1 MAGSKK
7 SQSSDS
13 DAAYGCLALIALGI
27 VVSIISFVLEHW
39 EFFVGTVLAVVGL
52 VVAVKG
58 LRAVV
63 GRTAVG
69 KELAREAEADRAR
82 KAGQVDMRT
91 AWLEW
96 QLGPAPTQ
104 RTNPESSAVP
114 ETLAVL
120 PKAFWNITQLRTHGR
135 AVWALREASQGTR
148 FHQDVES
155 RLDRVAAMISD
166 LNDEEFDSARGQNND
181 QYLYHRDR
189 EVRAA
194 YLEGGAKAV
203 EAVLET
209 ISAARAQ
216 AREEAAARVAAE
228 SLAQQR
234 NAALRAM
241 RETPQST
248 ETRDAHAAWDAQAR
262 EVADPPT
269 RTGESS
275 V

>member
-1 MAGSKK
+1 MATSKK
-7 SQSSDS
+7 PQSSDG

-39 EFFVGTVLAVVGL
+39 KFFLGAALAIIGLILAVVAL
-52 VVAVKG
+52 KA
-58 LRAVV
+58 LIDHTV
-63 GRTAVG
+63 GD
-69 KELAREAEADRAR
+69 ELAREAEADRAR
-82 KAGQVDMRT
+82 KAGEADMRT

-96 QLGPAPTQ
+96 QLGTAPAQ
-104 RTNPESSAVP
+104 RENTDSSSVA
-114 ETLAVL
+114 ERLAVI
-120 PKAFWNITQLRTHGR
+120 PKAAWNVAQLRTHGR
-135 AVWALREASQGTR
+135 AVWALRGVSEGTR
-148 FHQDVES
+148 SHRDVES

-166 LNDEEFDSARGQNND
+166 LTDEEFDSARGQKND
-181 QYLYHRDR
+181 QYLYHQDR

-194 YLEGGAKAV
+194 YLEGGAKGV
-203 EAVLET
+203 EAILET

-216 AREEAAARVAAE
+216 AREEAAARAAAE

-241 RETPQST
+241 RETQQST

-269 RTGESS
+269 RPGESS